1 MRSGITM
8 NVRPGVC
15 QPSALAAFRIAQ
27 FSSVTGCQSLFAL
40 ALFIALGGGKDDVR

>member
-15 QPSALAAFRIAQ
+15 QTSAAVRLRLAQ
-27 FSSVTGCQSLFAL
+27 FSSVTRCQFLFAL
-40 ALFIALGGGKDDVR
+40 ALFIAQKGKKKGVT

>member
-15 QPSALAAFRIAQ
+15 QSSALAAFRIAQ
-27 FSSVTGCQSLFAL
+27 FSSVTDCQSFFAPV
-40 ALFIALGGGKDDVR
+40 LFIAVKGRKERIK